1 VFSFIFSFTRVDD
14 WFGGGAGGSYGYFVI
29 SWLKNMIGPFGAG
42 SIVFILLVVW
52 MILVN
57 GKIIDAFFGWVDR
70 VTAPKP
76 KKVEEEVVELPQ
88 ESDGPV
94 GNLYADL
101 DAAVP
106 ATCEEEDEKTLAPA
120 FEIIGGE
127 VAQDEDTLQENVQ
140 QEEKKEKKSFLKK
153 DPKKEKI
160 AQLEAQVTELTEKLA
175 KEKDGYLRLM
185 AEFDNFRRRT
195 SQEKLE
201 LVSMASTDTIKG
213 LLPVLDDCERAL
225 NVLKE
230 SSDSEAAKEGTELI
244 YHKLMSYLQS
254 KGLAVIEAAGQPFDT
269 DLHEA
274 VAQFPVQEEEQK
286 GKVFDV
292 VQTGYT
298 LNGKV
303 IRFAKVVVGI

>member
-1 VFSFIFSFTRVDD
+1 MSTNLEEKDIKET
-14 WFGGGAGGSYGYFVI
+14 
-29 SWLKNMIGPFGAG
+29 PE
-42 SIVFILLVVW
+42 
-52 MILVN
+52 
-57 GKIIDAFFGWVDR
+57 
-70 VTAPKP
+70 T
-76 KKVEEEVVELPQ
+76 VEEIVEEAAAQ
-88 ESDGPV
+88 EQ
-94 GNLYADL
+94 
-101 DAAVP
+101 
-106 ATCEEEDEKTLAPA
+106 AT
-120 FEIIGGE
+120 
-127 VAQDEDTLQENVQ
+127 
-140 QEEKKEKKSFLKK
+140 EKKEGKKGFLKK

-254 KGLAVIEAAGQPFDT
+254 KGLAVIEAKGQPFDT
-269 DLHEA
+269 DVHEA
-274 VAQFPVQEEEQK
+274 VAQFPVQEEDQK